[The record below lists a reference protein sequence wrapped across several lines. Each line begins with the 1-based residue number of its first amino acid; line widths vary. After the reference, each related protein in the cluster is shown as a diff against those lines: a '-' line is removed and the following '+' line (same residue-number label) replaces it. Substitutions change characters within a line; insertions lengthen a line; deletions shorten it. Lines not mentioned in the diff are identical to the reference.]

1 MENTEENL
9 EGNSEGNISPFKTY
23 EEKYCN
29 KCEDYR
35 GCLGLIDSMTMM
47 LQDSK
52 PMTGNEGFDNMVKS
66 MGGLTFSTRF
76 KMILDCSTLRSSI
89 SKIK

>member
-9 EGNSEGNISPFKTY
+9 EKSSEGNISPFKIY

-35 GCLGLIDSMTMM
+35 GCLGLIDSTTMM

-76 KMILDCSTLRSSI
+76 KIILDCSNLRSYI